1 MGKEQAVI
9 RIKELKWLRLV
20 ENGNSLATAVPWGKA
35 SSEHH
40 SVVIKWLFGTDKLRD
55 TRSETCLSGSNL
67 NPRGMGNSS
76 SYERTE
82 LLNYVLDEFALKST
96 S

>member
-9 RIKELKWLRLV
+9 RIKELKWLRLM

-40 SVVIKWLFGTDKLRD
+40 SVVIKWLFGTDKL
-55 TRSETCLSGSNL
+55 
-67 NPRGMGNSS
+67 
-76 SYERTE
+76 
-82 LLNYVLDEFALKST
+82 
-96 S
+96 